1 MGELGFSWD
10 RKKARSNARKHGV
23 PFEEAQTVFM
33 DDDALLLL
41 DDPEHSLDEKRYLL
55 LGLSAFMRI
64 LLVSHSMPNADTIR
78 LINARE
84 ATHDERRQYRERL
97 GK

>member
-1 MGELGFSWD
+1 MESQ
-10 RKKARSNARKHGV
+10 
-23 PFEEAQTVFM
+23 EAQTVFM
-33 DDDALLLL
+33 DDNALLL

-55 LGLSAFMRI
+55 LGLSAFMRM
-64 LLVSHSMPNADTIR
+64 LVVSQSLPDADTIR

-84 ATHDERRQYRERL
+84 AKHDERQQYRERP